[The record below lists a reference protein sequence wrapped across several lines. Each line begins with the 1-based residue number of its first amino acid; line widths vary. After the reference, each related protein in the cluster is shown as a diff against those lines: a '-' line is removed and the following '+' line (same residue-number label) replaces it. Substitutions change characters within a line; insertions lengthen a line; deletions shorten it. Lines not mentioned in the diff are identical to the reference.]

1 MHFHKD
7 ERGLQ
12 YIDLAKSRHEAT
24 RMLMQLAEMTVSDDD
39 TTTQVGSSFV
49 QTVRGKYEG
58 YTKREVLRAKEASR
72 GQALLGNPSKKD

>member
-1 MHFHKD
+1 VHFHKD